1 MNLDRL
7 RCALAVFLAG
17 TLTPGSVRAD
27 GPGSRLT
34 TPYQMPHV
42 PAVAFTNSPRLG
54 DLVRAGRLY
63 LSLDDAIALAIENN
77 LDVEYQRFNRDT
89 ARFELL
95 RAEGGGLTRGMT
107 LIVSEAPAGVGG
119 PTAPLV
125 TSPASRTAAGSTIA
139 TNPIELGGLGQVQ
152 SNLSIT
158 GQVAPSSGTPV
169 PIFDPAIFGRFNW
182 LHQSAPQTNPVITGV
197 ENLITENSVASAGVR
212 QGYTSGLQISG
223 SFDNTFQS
231 INSLRSNY
239 TPYSTSSLGLT

>member
-77 LDVEYQRFNRDT
+77 LDIEYQRFNREA
-89 ARFELL
+89 ARYDLV
-95 RAEGGGLTRGMT
+95 RSQGGGITRGLT
-107 LIVSEAPAGVGG
+107 LTVSEAPAGVGG
-119 PTAPLV
+119 PAAPII
-125 TSPASRTAAGSTIA
+125 TSPATR
-139 TNPIELGGLGQVQ
+139 
-152 SNLSIT
+152 
-158 GQVAPSSGTPV
+158 
-169 PIFDPAIFGRFNW
+169 
-182 LHQSAPQTNPVITGV
+182 
-197 ENLITENSVASAGVR
+197 
-212 QGYTSGLQISG
+212 
-223 SFDNTFQS
+223 
-231 INSLRSNY
+231 
-239 TPYSTSSLGLT
+239 